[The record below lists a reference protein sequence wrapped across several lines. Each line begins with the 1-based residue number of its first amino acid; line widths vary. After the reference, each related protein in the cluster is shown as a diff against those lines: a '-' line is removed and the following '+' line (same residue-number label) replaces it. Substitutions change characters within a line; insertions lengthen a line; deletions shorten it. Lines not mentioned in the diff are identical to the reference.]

1 MNGDDDITVI
11 NPDDM
16 DNLDYPVSVT
26 DDTINSTLQLY
37 IGTGKS
43 DTSDAASLHALRN
56 AYHDLRLRYNEQ
68 TSKVNSMKQA
78 IKDMEALRIQNGI
91 RPYNLNAGAALA
103 EAAGPGSQ
111 TSGTVD
117 SNPHLR
123 ANLGYA
129 ESLQRQIF
137 RFKNNSAMREKDME
151 KKYTDLY
158 SKYKRLEA
166 DVTTLQFR
174 NRKTTAELEKCM
186 NSLKV
191 KDECIEQLTDR
202 CKVLE
207 TKVGKQT
214 PEMFSEESRLQEKQ
228 VVGIMDIQTQFIH
241 ELKQKI
247 QEQNSM
253 ICKQLDMIR
262 TVAESQ
268 KDAASI
274 RHSDMPLRPD
284 GDSLVPYHV
293 AEQQRTH
300 QPGRTEEIMPMFGAH
315 GHPVQNTE
323 GNPKMEG
330 RQYVSPRVPFT
341 LRGESLADVEAQRQT
356 EVMVTNLADSH
367 VPRFQGDAP
376 QQDQLTIPQQ
386 VPLDT
391 PDSPVMRRA
400 AHAFPTDNPYAL
412 TRYLDPEERQSRVR
426 LDDASVLQY
435 TLDQPGAGVARQD
448 PTYRNEQRLQAMKIG
463 DKKLHFN
470 DTIYRELEGQ
480 DRTGVLYPPKLP
492 TQENNYENI
501 NVYRPPTELES
512 EMDYVNVSELI
523 ERRDEVTSLSDRQ
536 IGSES
541 QKCPVCSKNFSTKA
555 IDKFQQ
561 HVLECMEDDHMT
573 MVQQPSPPPNNS
585 TRECPMCS
593 AVFPGVLLQEEFE
606 RHVQEHFGEGPVGE
620 RFEVLRP

>member
-268 KDAASI
+268 KGKEN
-274 RHSDMPLRPD
+274 MY
-284 GDSLVPYHV
+284 SLD
-293 AEQQRTH
+293 
-300 QPGRTEEIMPMFGAH
+300 
-315 GHPVQNTE
+315 
-323 GNPKMEG
+323 
-330 RQYVSPRVPFT
+330 
-341 LRGESLADVEAQRQT
+341 LSLC
-356 EVMVTNLADSH
+356 L
-367 VPRFQGDAP
+367 F
-376 QQDQLTIPQQ
+376 
-386 VPLDT
+386 
-391 PDSPVMRRA
+391 
-400 AHAFPTDNPYAL
+400 
-412 TRYLDPEERQSRVR
+412 
-426 LDDASVLQY
+426 
-435 TLDQPGAGVARQD
+435 
-448 PTYRNEQRLQAMKIG
+448 
-463 DKKLHFN
+463 
-470 DTIYRELEGQ
+470 
-480 DRTGVLYPPKLP
+480 
-492 TQENNYENI
+492 
-501 NVYRPPTELES
+501 
-512 EMDYVNVSELI
+512 
-523 ERRDEVTSLSDRQ
+523 SLS
-536 IGSES
+536 
-541 QKCPVCSKNFSTKA
+541 VNA
-555 IDKFQQ
+555 
-561 HVLECMEDDHMT
+561 
-573 MVQQPSPPPNNS
+573 
-585 TRECPMCS
+585 
-593 AVFPGVLLQEEFE
+593 
-606 RHVQEHFGEGPVGE
+606 
-620 RFEVLRP
+620 